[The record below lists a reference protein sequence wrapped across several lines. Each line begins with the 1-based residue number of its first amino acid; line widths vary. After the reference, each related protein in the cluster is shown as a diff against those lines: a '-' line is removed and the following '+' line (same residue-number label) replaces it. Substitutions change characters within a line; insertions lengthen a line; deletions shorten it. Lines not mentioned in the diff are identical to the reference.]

1 MRLLSDLANNSLCR
15 SEGSA
20 NLSPGFPL
28 ELSHTKKCYRLHR
41 NSSYHSKHLDSCT
54 VSLGQCL

>member
-20 NLSPGFPL
+20 NLSPGFPI
-28 ELSHTKKCYRLHR
+28 ELSHTKKMLQ
-41 NSSYHSKHLDSCT
+41 T
-54 VSLGQCL
+54 T